1 MVSAS
6 HHLKGPWPRLILSR
20 ALRAGA
26 AAPSSTVWGELI
38 LPATGSA
45 CGLTLGRA
53 LRQHFL
59 ICQAEI
65 APEPQN
71 PVWKIFKQ
79 GPGLAISSH
88 APPGSGKKAFTRG
101 GSGGGGGERG
111 GGRDEQGHVLAT
123 CQLGMGVR
131 RKTRARLSSV
141 QEMTPLGPHCGSR
154 ALSYLPKFRRSSGIK
169 GRHLLV
175 RNVITEECGNE
186 RPVTS
191 HLSSSCK
198 QAD

>member
-1 MVSAS
+1 MVSVS
-6 HHLKGPWPRLILSR
+6 HHLKGPWPRLTLSR

-38 LPATGSA
+38 LPAPVSA

-71 PVWKIFKQ
+71 PVWEIFKQ

-88 APPGSGKKAFTRG
+88 CPLALGRRLLPGAGWG
-101 GSGGGGGERG
+101 V
-111 GGRDEQGHVLAT
+111 GRDEQGHVLAT

-175 RNVITEECGNE
+175 RNVIIEECGNK